1 MLRISGC
8 ALLFSYVRNPRL
20 PMLDERPPADA
31 PARASAIAG
40 ANTTLAQKNS
50 AKMMR
55 HSGSGIAVALLAQNL
70 RSNFMQEDM
79 GRARSGESTTEPN
92 IAVERELN
100 GSFPEWRRA
109 DRPRGSRL
117 LDWATTC
124 PK

>member
-1 MLRISGC
+1 
-8 ALLFSYVRNPRL
+8 
-20 PMLDERPPADA
+20 MLDERPPVDA

-100 GSFPEWRRA
+100 GSFPE
-109 DRPRGSRL
+109 
-117 LDWATTC
+117 
-124 PK
+124 